1 MNLTKQVGVSVML
14 LYLKQCASNYE
25 MCFSNYFTVDVA
37 SLNRHCILISEY
49 VKIVEYFMKLW
60 LIHGNGFVEKSPE
73 IL

>member
-1 MNLTKQVGVSVML
+1 MK
-14 LYLKQCASNYE
+14 
-25 MCFSNYFTVDVA
+25 MCFSNYFMVDVA